1 MYGILSY
8 RIPIGEQFALTPYGM
23 MEHLIFR
30 NNGTT
35 ETPIRG
41 FDTYVAGLNF
51 SLYTNIHIK
60 AEWDYFG
67 LLRNTRSTALPETF
81 TTDEMYSHLYNLQ
94 LSVAF

>member
-8 RIPIGEQFALTPYGM
+8 RIPIGEQFAPTPYGM